1 LALYLTYT
9 ESMKTIL
16 NITAIILLWLIL
28 DISLLYIC
36 HEVLD
41 DELFYEGVFRII
53 SISSIALFI
62 LTFRNRTPLV
72 ISISVVY
79 IIFNIYR
86 VTGVLEWGFLFY
98 GFSTTLLGI
107 ICFYSIIYFN
117 QTRSKK
123 ILTLGIFLLS
133 SWFAYSPLFKEFL
146 KLINNKNNQT
156 INTAFV
162 FTKTKSTQQDFKSLN
177 QSKIVVASLFNE
189 NCSICFDE
197 MKTLQILSQNL
208 NDSDIAFINI
218 HTILP
223 FDSVKVN
230 KIRPY
235 VPFPIYK
242 DSGFLL
248 FDGLKTAGV
257 PQLIIIDKNGI
268 IQFHKVGYSKA
279 EAAYFSET
287 ITKKIREIKASP
299 KN

>member
-1 LALYLTYT
+1 MALYLTYT

-16 NITAIILLWLIL
+16 NIIAIILIWLIL
-28 DISLLYIC
+28 DISLLYLC
-36 HEVLD
+36 HEKLD
-41 DELFYEGVFRII
+41 DQEFYEGVFRII
-53 SISSIALFI
+53 SISAIALII
-62 LTFRNRTPLV
+62 LAFKNRTPLA
-72 ISISVVY
+72 ISICVVY
-79 IIFNIYR
+79 ITFNVYR
-86 VTGVLEWGFLFY
+86 ITGVLELGFLFY
-98 GFSTTLLGI
+98 GISTTILGI
-107 ICFYSIIYFN
+107 ICFFSILFFN

-123 ILTLGIFLLS
+123 LLTLGIALLS
-133 SWFAYSPLFKEFL
+133 IWLAYSPFHKVFL
-146 KLINNKNNQT
+146 ILVNKNNNQI
-156 INTAFV
+156 INTSFV
-162 FTKTKSTQQDFKSLN
+162 LSKTEKTQQDFKSLN
-177 QSKIVVASLFNE
+177 HSKIVVASLFDE
-189 NCSICFDE
+189 NCSICFEE
-197 MKTLQILSQNL
+197 MKTLQLLSQNL

-287 ITKKIREIKASP
+287 ITKKIKEIKALP
-299 KN
+299 QN